1 MKNGDEYK
9 SVYLIGGA
17 VVGISKF
24 LARRASRNAK
34 TSWIVYILI
43 VVVATTASAASD
55 ELTWLQNTQFMA
67 YTPSQFRVEAGR
79 PIAASRESIVADLA
93 LLRRHVNG
101 LITYSSSNGLDQIVD
116 VAQAAGFHAVILG
129 MWSPTDA
136 DEFNR
141 TVRTARAHPH
151 LVRAIAVGN
160 EGLFWKR
167 YQWPDVTRVITQ
179 LRRELPGVAMTTSE
193 PMASYL
199 GSPQRLDCDQ
209 QDFLLPNIHPL
220 FETWFRPDASE
231 QAAQFV
237 VESSIR
243 LRALCGKFVLVKET
257 GAPSGPLE
265 RGMSPQAQAQ
275 LWSELLRRLR
285 AQKNVGLALFEA
297 FDAPWKVAEIARD
310 SGIHDERERYWGW
323 FDAQRHP
330 KPVVNVLAGE

>member
-1 MKNGDEYK
+1 MKSGDQYTSAYSTLHAAIGITKLLAPTATANGTMRWM
-9 SVYLIGGA
+9 I
-17 VVGISKF
+17 
-24 LARRASRNAK
+24 
-34 TSWIVYILI
+34 YILFT
-43 VVVATTASAASD
+43 VVPGIASAASD
-55 ELTWLQNTQFMA
+55 EMAWLQNTRFIA
-67 YTPSQFRVEAGR
+67 YTPSEFRIEAGR
-79 PIAASRESIVADLA
+79 PVAASRESIVADLV

-116 VAQAAGFHAVILG
+116 VAQAVGFHAVILG

-141 TVRTARAHPH
+141 AVRTARAHPL

-167 YQWPDVTRVITQ
+167 YRWSDVTRVITQ

-199 GSPQRLDCDQ
+199 GSPQRLGCDQ

-220 FETWFRPDASE
+220 FEAWFRPDAP
-231 QAAQFV
+231 QHAAQFV
-237 VESSIR
+237 VESSHR
-243 LRALCGKFVLVKET
+243 LHALCGKFVLVKET

-265 RGMSPQAQAQ
+265 QGMSPQSQAA
-275 LWSELLRRLR
+275 LWAELLRRLH

-323 FDAQRHP
+323 FDAQRRP

>member
-1 MKNGDEYK
+1 MKNGDECPSAY
-9 SVYLIGGA
+9 VTIRAANGIGKLLEPTALTKGTMRWM
-17 VVGISKF
+17 I
-24 LARRASRNAK
+24 
-34 TSWIVYILI
+34 YILFTI
-43 VVVATTASAASD
+43 VPVITSAASD
-55 ELTWLQNTQFMA
+55 ELAWLQNTQFMA

-79 PIAASRESIVADLA
+79 PIAASRESIVADLT

-116 VAQAAGFHAVILG
+116 VAQTAGFHAVILG

-141 TVRTARAHPH
+141 TVRTARAHPQ

-167 YQWPDVTRVITQ
+167 YQWSDVTRVITQ
-179 LRRELPGVAMTTSE
+179 LRRQLPGVAMTTSE

-220 FETWFRPDASE
+220 FETWFRPDAPQ

-265 RGMSPQAQAQ
+265 RGMSPQSQAK
-275 LWSELLRRLR
+275 LWSELLPRLR

-310 SGIHDERERYWGW
+310 SGIHDERERFWGW
-323 FDAQRHP
+323 FDAQRRP
-330 KPVVNVLAGE
+330 KPVVNVLSGE